1 MEWKAAVVQRARAAL
16 SRMPARNSALA
27 ATLTVAVC
35 SFVHVCISWRRRLLA
50 VRDERASAHIKFGN
64 IAARGD
70 KLEMALKHYAL
81 AAKLRPRSAA
91 ARYNAASICQRLKRF
106 EDAVGHYEA
115 ALALRAD
122 FVEAASNLAVALLNC
137 RRPAEAVGW
146 CRTALRLEA
155 AKGGFNREAFHHL
168 NVALRLTGERELAV
182 AETWAQIAALIGAT
196 GDSEPSI
203 VRLPPAPAL
212 ATGKPP
218 PVTVVCV
225 KWGEK
230 YDAEYTNKLHR
241 AVRRWLPEAAKF
253 VCFTDDANGL
263 EAGVEARPLPVRD
276 DWEGWWFK
284 AFLFSREAQLSGR
297 VLYLDLDTVIV
308 GPLTPLLAYTGAFA
322 TLAAAYFQAEE
333 GVADG
338 FNSSA
343 MLWDAGG
350 GGLFASRASPLAPL
364 HDALSPSVFRCLMRW
379 DHWVEM
385 VAPGA
390 HVLQELFPGLFV
402 DFRGDCKDGPPAGAA
417 VVCFPRYPKPH
428 EASADWIDANWR

>member
-1 MEWKAAVVQRARAAL
+1 
-16 SRMPARNSALA
+16 
-27 ATLTVAVC
+27 
-35 SFVHVCISWRRRLLA
+35 
-50 VRDERASAHIKFGN
+50 
-64 IAARGD
+64 
-70 KLEMALKHYAL
+70 MALKHYAL

-137 RRPAEAVGW
+137 RRPAEAVDW
-146 CRTALRLEA
+146 CRTAALRLEA

-241 AVRRWLPEAAKF
+241 AVRRWLP
-253 VCFTDDANGL
+253 
-263 EAGVEARPLPVRD
+263 RR
-276 DWEGWWFK
+276 
-284 AFLFSREAQLSGR
+284 R
-297 VLYLDLDTVIV
+297 
-308 GPLTPLLAYTGAFA
+308 
-322 TLAAAYFQAEE
+322 
-333 GVADG
+333 
-338 FNSSA
+338 NSSA
-343 MLWDAGG
+343 SPTTRTGSRRASRRGRCRCATTGRAGG
-350 GGLFASRASPLAPL
+350 SRRTSSLERR
-364 HDALSPSVFRCLMRW
+364 S
-379 DHWVEM
+379 
-385 VAPGA
+385 
-390 HVLQELFPGLFV
+390 
-402 DFRGDCKDGPPAGAA
+402 
-417 VVCFPRYPKPH
+417 
-428 EASADWIDANWR
+428 

>member
-1 MEWKAAVVQRARAAL
+1 
-16 SRMPARNSALA
+16 
-27 ATLTVAVC
+27 
-35 SFVHVCISWRRRLLA
+35 
-50 VRDERASAHIKFGN
+50 
-64 IAARGD
+64 
-70 KLEMALKHYAL
+70 MALKHYAL

-106 EDAVGHYEA
+106 EDAVGHCE
-115 ALALRAD
+115 RRSPRR
-122 FVEAASNLAVALLNC
+122 FCGGGVHLAVALLNC
-137 RRPAEAVGW
+137 RRPAEAVDW

-182 AETWAQIAALIGAT
+182 SETWAQIAALIGAT

-212 ATGKPP
+212 AGKPP

-230 YDAEYTNKLHR
+230 YDAEYRTSSTARCAVGCRRRPNSSASPTMLKGSRR
-241 AVRRWLPEAAKF
+241 ASRRGRCRCA
-253 VCFTDDANGL
+253 TTGG
-263 EAGVEARPLPVRD
+263 AGGSRRTS
-276 DWEGWWFK
+276 
-284 AFLFSREAQLSGR
+284 SREAQLSGR

-308 GPLTPLLAYTGAFA
+308 GPLSPLLAYTGAFA

-402 DFRGDCKDGPPAGAA
+402 DFRGDCKNGPPAGAA
-417 VVCFPRYPKPH
+417 VVCFPRPKPH
-428 EASADWIDANWR
+428 EASAEWIDANWR

>member
-1 MEWKAAVVQRARAAL
+1 MAWKAAVVHARAAL

-27 ATLTVAVC
+27 ATLTVAVA

-137 RRPAEAVGW
+137 RRPAEAVDW

-253 VCFTDDANGL
+253 VCFTDDAEGL

-284 AFLFSREAQLSGR
+284 AYLFSREAQLSGR

-308 GPLTPLLAYTGAFA
+308 GPLSPLLAYTGAFA

-428 EASADWIDANWR
+428 EASAEWIDANWR